1 VSIWKSNPTIEQI
14 NEHCKDTMVEHLNIE
29 ISKVNE
35 GSLEGI
41 MPVSNNIKQ
50 PFGIVHGG
58 ANCVLAET
66 LGSLAANLVLD
77 NQKQHAVGLSIH
89 TNHIKAVRN
98 GHIRGVAK
106 PKHLGSKT
114 QVWEIET
121 FNTKSEVTSIT
132 SLTMSNIDRL

>member
-1 VSIWKSNPTIEQI
+1 MSIWHQKPTIDQV
-14 NEHCKDTMVEHLNIE
+14 NEHCKDTMVEFLDIRITSVE
-29 ISKVNE
+29 ES
-35 GSLEGI
+35 SLEGT
-41 MPVSNNIKQ
+41 MLVSNKVKQ

-77 NQKQHAVGLSIH
+77 NSKQHAVGLSIT

-98 GHIRGVAK
+98 GVVKGIAKAKHIGK
-106 PKHLGSKT
+106 KT

-121 FNTKSEVTSIT
+121 FNSAGELTSAT
-132 SLTMSNIDRL
+132 NLTMSNITKL